1 VAQDI
6 CNVTWF
12 LQDSALGNATSEA
25 MLYVSLD
32 AVVLMLRL
40 FRLLL
45 LCFAIESLEE
55 PHFVIS
61 FVVSLLK
68 ES

>member
-12 LQDSALGNATSEA
+12 LQDSALGDATSEA
-25 MLYVSLD
+25 MLYISLD

-40 FRLLL
+40 FKLLPFCGLLL
-45 LCFAIESLEE
+45 NL
-55 PHFVIS
+55 
-61 FVVSLLK
+61 
-68 ES
+68 

>member
-12 LQDSALGNATSEA
+12 LQDSALGDATSEA

-40 FRLLL
+40 FRLLPFCGL
-45 LCFAIESLEE
+45 LLN
-55 PHFVIS
+55 
-61 FVVSLLK
+61 L
-68 ES
+68 